1 MAKYCKKCQCP
12 VNQINSD
19 YCLFCDNDVLKEELT
34 ELKQQILYKED
45 FQKVTCL
52 WEHSSICCD
61 NGITFYLKDNSK
73 YDKLPSK
80 EDE

>member
-34 ELKQQILYKED
+34 ELNKDLNWSLKTEEVLNKMFEDKIEENELLKKELDELKQQILYKED
-45 FQKVTCL
+45 FK
-52 WEHSSICCD
+52 
-61 NGITFYLKDNSK
+61 K
-73 YDKLPSK
+73 
-80 EDE
+80 